1 MVSAGAHAEQTQ
13 GDGGARQPPGA
24 RGQGV
29 PRPEGAELLLARGHA
44 SPGARESPG
53 VLGMKVTEYVTLMLG
68 LGPPTLP
75 ARPLAP
81 CPFHMWEAACSH
93 PGSEGPP

>member
-1 MVSAGAHAEQTQ
+1 
-13 GDGGARQPPGA
+13 
-24 RGQGV
+24 
-29 PRPEGAELLLARGHA
+29 
-44 SPGARESPG
+44 
-53 VLGMKVTEYVTLMLG
+53 MKVTEYVTLMLG

-81 CPFHMWEAACSH
+81 CPFHMWEAACSQ

>member
-1 MVSAGAHAEQTQ
+1 
-13 GDGGARQPPGA
+13 
-24 RGQGV
+24 
-29 PRPEGAELLLARGHA
+29 
-44 SPGARESPG
+44 
-53 VLGMKVTEYVTLMLG
+53 MKVTEYVTLMLG

-81 CPFHMWEAACSH
+81 CPFHMWKAACSQ